1 MTEEY
6 EVERERLTEALE
18 EHRKEMKKY
27 KALLIA
33 GFAGIGALWVSMILL
48 AWAMLG

>member
-6 EVERERLTEALE
+6 EAERERLTEALE
-18 EHRKEMKKY
+18 EHRKEMKTY

-33 GFAGIGALWVSMILL
+33 GLVGIGVVWVSMILL